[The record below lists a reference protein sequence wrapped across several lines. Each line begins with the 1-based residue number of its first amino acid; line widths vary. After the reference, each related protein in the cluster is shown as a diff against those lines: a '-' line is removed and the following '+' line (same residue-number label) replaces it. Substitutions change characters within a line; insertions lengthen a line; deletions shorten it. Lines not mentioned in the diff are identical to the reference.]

1 MGSTIGEYFQKRSSS
16 DIDTGESLTWPMA
29 LFLVLLGVGSV
40 VLPAVLRL
48 PLKLPGHH
56 GLEWMA
62 LLMIGRTVSRYRWA
76 ASVSSAGAGMTAL
89 LPVWGSD
96 DPVFWLTY
104 LLPGL
109 VIDAGMPLV
118 RRWGSPLWSL
128 AVLAGLAHGTKPLL
142 RLAVGALF
150 GWPYGSLVGGVLY
163 PLVLHILFGAI
174 GGLLG
179 AGIGLLST
187 RRRSL

>member
-1 MGSTIGEYFQKRSSS
+1 MSSATGGYFPKKLSSA
-16 DIDTGESLTWPMA
+16 IDAGESLTWSMA
-29 LFLVLLGVGSV
+29 LFLLLLGVGAV

-56 GLEWMA
+56 GIEWMA

-76 ASVSSAGAGMTAL
+76 TSVSSVGAGLTAL

-96 DPVFWLTY
+96 DPIFWLTY

-109 VIDAGMPLV
+109 VIDVGMPLAG
-118 RRWGSPLWSL
+118 RWRMQPWSL

-142 RLAVGALF
+142 RLAFGAIV
-150 GWPYGSLVGGVLY
+150 GWPYGSLLAGVIY
-163 PLVLHILFGAI
+163 PLALHIAFGAI

-179 AGIGLLST
+179 IGVGLLST
-187 RRRSL
+187 RRR